1 MTEEQSRAWVEV
13 VELMRRDP
21 RELGREA
28 QHAPRFLARFSGSM
42 AALEAQFRRAWGLN
56 GHEMQAIVI
65 LWEFGRMTMTDLGRR
80 IPLSRAAV
88 TTLTD
93 RLEQEQLVRRIP
105 DPTDRRRIQ
114 LEITDRV
121 EAESARIQADW
132 NGRLTSYVEGLDPA
146 VWAQVVDVMA
156 DLRDLARSEADELRS
171 LDSDTLRAIGTAG
184 AASGAAGD
192 TREDAPPTHW

>member
-1 MTEEQSRAWVEV
+1 MTEEPTRSWTEV

-28 QHAPRFLARFSGSM
+28 EHAPRFLARFNGSM
-42 AALEAQFRRAWGLN
+42 GALEAQFRRAWGLN
-56 GHEMQAIVI
+56 GHEMQAITI

-121 EAESARIQADW
+121 EAESERIQTDW
-132 NGRLTSYVEGLDPA
+132 NRKLVKYVDDLDPG
-146 VWAQVVDVMA
+146 VWERVVDVLS
-156 DLRDLARSEADELRS
+156 DLRDLARGEADELRS
-171 LDSDTLRAIGTAG
+171 LDSDTLRAIGTDG
-184 AASGAAGD
+184 ATSGAGGD
-192 TREDAPPTHW
+192 TAADTPPTHW

>member
-1 MTEEQSRAWVEV
+1 MTEDRSQAWGEV

-21 RELGREA
+21 RELGRDSA
-28 QHAPRFLARFSGSM
+28 HAPRFLARFNGSM
-42 AALEAQFRRAWGLN
+42 GALEAQFRRAWGLN
-56 GHEMQAIVI
+56 GHEMQAVVI

-93 RLEQEQLVRRIP
+93 RLEQERLVRRIP

-121 EAESARIQADW
+121 ESESARIQAEW
-132 NGRLTSYVEGLDPA
+132 NKRISEYVAGLDQA
-146 VWAQVVDVMA
+146 VWGQVVDVLC
-156 DLRDLARSEADELRS
+156 DLRELARVEADELRMM
-171 LDSDTLRAIGTAG
+171 DSATLRAIGTDG
-184 AASGAAGD
+184 VASGAAGD
-192 TREDAPPTHW
+192 AQEAAPPTHW